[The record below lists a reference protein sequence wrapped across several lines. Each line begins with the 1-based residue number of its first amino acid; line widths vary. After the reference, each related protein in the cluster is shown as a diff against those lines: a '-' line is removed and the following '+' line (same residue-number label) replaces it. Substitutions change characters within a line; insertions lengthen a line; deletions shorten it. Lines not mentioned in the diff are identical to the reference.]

1 MKIKKVFSLGLLL
14 ISLSVA
20 AQDDLLSE
28 LENDVVE
35 KTPVYAEATFKG
47 SRLINGHSIIT
58 RKKKSLEFLIS
69 HRFGK
74 VNTGAYNFF
83 GIDGANVRFALEY
96 GINDRLTVGVGRNS
110 FEKTYDAFGKYNL
123 LRQQTGTI
131 TIPVSV
137 TWLSSTAIKTIKPPD
152 QAQVVETSFSQA
164 VYSHVLLIARK
175 FSPTI
180 SWQVMPAMVHRN
192 QVLEGEQNDQFA
204 IGTGGRVK
212 LSKRISLNAEYYHQL
227 NPSTN
232 NASENS
238 IALGVDIET
247 GGHVFQLH
255 FTNSQSMVEKGFIT
269 ETQGN
274 FFKGDVHFGFNITRV
289 FN

>member
-1 MKIKKVFSLGLLL
+1 MKKVLTVVTLL
-14 ISLSVA
+14 ISLTA
-20 AQDDLLSE
+20 FAQDDLLSE

-35 KTPVYAEATFKG
+35 KVPTYAEATFKG
-47 SRLINGHSIIT
+47 SRLINGHSVIT

-96 GINDRLTVGVGRNS
+96 GINDRLTVGIGRNS
-110 FEKTYDAFGKYNL
+110 FEKTYDAFAKYNL
-123 LRQQTGTI
+123 FRQQTGPL
-131 TIPVSV
+131 TIPISV
-137 TWLSSTAIKTIKPPD
+137 TWLSSTAIKTIKPAD
-152 QAQVVETSFSQA
+152 QPQVVKTSFSQA

-175 FSPTI
+175 FNPTI
-180 SWQVMPAMVHRN
+180 SWQVMPAMIHRN
-192 QVLEGEQNDQFA
+192 QVLEGERNDQFA
-204 IGTGGRVK
+204 LGTGGRVK
-212 LSKRISLNAEYYHQL
+212 LSKRISVNAEYYHQL
-227 NPSTN
+227 NPVAKNTT
-232 NASENS
+232 ENS
-238 IALGVDIET
+238 VALGVDIET

>member
-1 MKIKKVFSLGLLL
+1 MKKALTLLALL
-14 ISLSVA
+14 ISLSVM

-35 KTPVYAEATFKG
+35 KTSNYAEATFKG

-96 GINDRLTVGVGRNS
+96 GINDRLTVGLGRNS
-110 FEKTYDAFGKYNL
+110 FEKTYDAFAKYNL
-123 LRQQTGTI
+123 LRQQTGAFSM
-131 TIPVSV
+131 PVSV
-137 TWLSSTAIKTIKPPD
+137 TWLSSTAIKTIKPAD
-152 QAQVVETSFSQA
+152 QAQVVKTSFSQA

-175 FSPTI
+175 FSPSI
-180 SWQVMPAMVHRN
+180 SWQLMPAMVHRN
-192 QVLEGEQNDQFA
+192 QVLEGERNDQFA

-227 NPSTN
+227 NSSAKSQT
-232 NASENS
+232 ENS
-238 IALGVDIET
+238 IAIGVDIET

-255 FTNSQSMVEKGFIT
+255 LTNSQSMVEKGFIT

>member
-1 MKIKKVFSLGLLL
+1 MKNILSLVFLVG
-14 ISLSVA
+14 SLSA
-20 AQDDLLSE
+20 LAQDDLLSE

-35 KTPVYAEATFKG
+35 KEPTYAEATFKG

-96 GINDRLTVGVGRNS
+96 GISNRFTVGVGRNS

-123 LRQQTGTI
+123 LRQQTGTL
-131 TIPVSV
+131 TMPVSV
-137 TWLSSTAIKTIKPPD
+137 TWLSSTAIKTIKPAD

-175 FSPTI
+175 FSPSI
-180 SWQVMPAMVHRN
+180 SWQLMPAMVHRN
-192 QVLEGEQNDQFA
+192 QVFEGEQNDQFA
-204 IGTGGRVK
+204 LGTGGRVK

-227 NPSTN
+227 NTASSNT
-232 NASENS
+232 SENS
-238 IALGVDIET
+238 IAVGVDIET

>member
-1 MKIKKVFSLGLLL
+1 MKKLLTLLVSLTSFS
-14 ISLSVA
+14 A
-20 AQDDLLSE
+20 MAQDDLLSE
-28 LENDVVE
+28 LENNVVE
-35 KTPVYAEATFKG
+35 KTSNYAEATFKG

-96 GINDRLTVGVGRNS
+96 GINDRLTVGLGRNS
-110 FEKTYDAFGKYNL
+110 FEKTYDAFAKYNL
-123 LRQQTGTI
+123 LRQQTGGFS
-131 TIPVSV
+131 IPVSV
-137 TWLSSTAIKTIKPPD
+137 TWLSSTAIKTIKPAD
-152 QAQVVETSFSQA
+152 QAQVVKTSFSQA

-175 FSPTI
+175 FSPSI
-180 SWQVMPAMVHRN
+180 SWQLMPAMVHRN
-192 QVLEGEQNDQFA
+192 QVLEGERNDQFA

-212 LSKRISLNAEYYHQL
+212 LSKRISLNTEYYHQL
-227 NPSTN
+227 SVNVKNTT
-232 NASENS
+232 ENS
-238 IALGVDIET
+238 LAIGVDIET

>member
-1 MKIKKVFSLGLLL
+1 MKKEKIVLLAFLLVSFSLT
-14 ISLSVA
+14 
-20 AQDDLLSE
+20 AQDDLLNA
-28 LENDVVE
+28 LENEVVE
-35 KTPVYAEATFKG
+35 KTPVFTEATFKG
-47 SRLINGHSIIT
+47 SRIINGHSIIT

-74 VNTGAYNFF
+74 INTGAYNFL

-96 GINDRLTVGVGRNS
+96 GLSNRLTVGVGRNS
-110 FEKTYDAFGKYNL
+110 FEKTYDAFGKFAL
-123 LRQQTGTI
+123 VKQQRGI
-131 TIPVSV
+131 STIPVSV

-152 QAQVVETSFSQA
+152 QPQVVETPFSQA

-175 FSPTI
+175 FSPAL
-180 SWQVMPAMVHRN
+180 SLQVMPALVHRN
-192 QVLEGEQNDQFA
+192 QVFEGEENDQYA
-204 IGTGGRVK
+204 IGAGGRLK

-227 NPSTN
+227 NPSVDNTT
-232 NASENS
+232 ENS
-238 IALGVDIET
+238 VAVGVDIET

-255 FTNSQSMVEKGFIT
+255 LTNSQSMIEKGFIT

-274 FFKGDVHFGFNITRV
+274 FFKGDIHFGFNITRV

>member
-1 MKIKKVFSLGLLL
+1 MELRKILALLL
-14 ISLSVA
+14 LMLSLSAA

-28 LENDVVE
+28 LENDAIDN
-35 KTPVYAEATFKG
+35 TPTFAEATFKG
-47 SRLINGHSIIT
+47 SRIINGHSIIT

-74 VNTGAYNFF
+74 INTGAYNFF

-96 GINDRLTVGVGRNS
+96 GINNRLTVGFGRNS
-110 FEKTYDAFGKYNL
+110 FEKTYDGFAKYNL
-123 LRQQTGTI
+123 LRQQKGDLS
-131 TIPVSV
+131 IPVSV
-137 TWLSSTAIKTIKPPD
+137 TWFSSTAIKTLKAPD

-175 FSPTI
+175 FSPAI
-180 SWQVMPAMVHRN
+180 SWQLMPALVHRN
-192 QVLEGEQNDQFA
+192 QVLEGEPNDKFA
-204 IGTGGRVK
+204 LGTGGRLK

-232 NASENS
+232 NPTENS

-255 FTNSQSMVEKGFIT
+255 LTNSQSMIEKGFIT

>member
-1 MKIKKVFSLGLLL
+1 MKKLFTLFSLL
-14 ISLSVA
+14 ISLVA
-20 AQDDLLSE
+20 LAQDDLLSE

-35 KTPVYAEATFKG
+35 KSPIYAEATFKG
-47 SRLINGHSIIT
+47 SRLINGHSVIT

-96 GINDRLTVGVGRNS
+96 GINDRLTVGLGRNS
-110 FEKTYDAFGKYNL
+110 FEKTYDAFSKYNL
-123 LRQQTGTI
+123 LRQQTGTL
-131 TIPVSV
+131 TMPVSV
-137 TWLSSTAIKTIKPPD
+137 TWLSSIAIKTIKPGD
-152 QAQVVETSFSQA
+152 QPQVVKTSFSQA

-175 FSPTI
+175 FNPTV
-180 SWQVMPAMVHRN
+180 SWQLMPAMVHRN
-192 QVLEGEQNDQFA
+192 QVLDGERNDQFA
-204 IGTGGRVK
+204 LGTGGRVK
-212 LSKRISLNAEYYHQL
+212 LSKRISVNAEYYHQL
-227 NPSTN
+227 NAVTTN
-232 NASENS
+232 TTENS